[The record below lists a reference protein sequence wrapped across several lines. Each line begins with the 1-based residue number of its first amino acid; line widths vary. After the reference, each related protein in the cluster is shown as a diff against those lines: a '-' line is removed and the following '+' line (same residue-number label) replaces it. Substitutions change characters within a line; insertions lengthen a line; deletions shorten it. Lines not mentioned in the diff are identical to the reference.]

1 MSGESK
7 EPPWDI
13 QARTLAYAVRAVR
26 LYQALQESRDG
37 AAWVIGKQFL
47 RSATSI
53 GANVAE
59 AQSGESPADFIHK
72 YSIAQKEARES
83 DYWLAVMEASELL
96 PRNRLAPLRK
106 ETNEITAVI
115 TAIIVSKKSSMRK
128 SLPSER

>member
-1 MSGESK
+1 MSGERK

-13 QARTLAYAVRAVR
+13 QARTLAYAVLAVQ

-37 AAWVIGKQFL
+37 AVWVIGKQFL

-59 AQSGESPADFIHK
+59 AQSGESPAVFIHK

-83 DYWLAVMEASELL
+83 NYWLSVMEASELL
-96 PRNRLAPLRK
+96 PPARLAPIRK
-106 ETNEITAVI
+106 EASEITAVI
-115 TAIIVSKKSSMRK
+115 TAIIVNKKKSMRK
-128 SLPSER
+128 PRPKDF